1 MCERIYVLLEIVNI
15 VLCLHYLWGKKPK
28 INLGTVLVICTDVL
42 IFELIN
48 QYDADMA
55 GYVLMY
61 FLIFVYTVSE
71 FGSSMPDALLG
82 NVLYILLLGTAQL
95 LVNLPFLVLH
105 IPLFSENVSGIY
117 TNIMVMLLLFFLK
130 QKLHFLFDLATGKRG
145 VHVFIIVISGGAVI
159 LSTFRYKLF
168 LMISIE
174 ELLIILIF
182 GSLICIL
189 SYCWQAERE
198 KVRIKQVELQMHKCY
213 DESFKELIKTIRERQ
228 HDFHNHIQAVK
239 SLHYS
244 IQTYDELVAE
254 QDKYCD
260 ALMED
265 NRFYGLL
272 NVHSPALTGFLYGRF
287 KEADAAGVR
296 IEYSVKIRQSIT
308 SIPEYILVEIA
319 GILLDNAMEAVL
331 ENEHKGIEF
340 YLSQEEDMLSL
351 EVGNPVENVSY
362 TDVSMFFKA
371 GYSKKAEHTGL
382 GLYKVFQYSRKYGFD
397 VIAKKQEKKN
407 QEWLFIK
414 INYGSCPR

>member
-1 MCERIYVLLEIVNI
+1 
-15 VLCLHYLWGKKPK
+15 
-28 INLGTVLVICTDVL
+28 
-42 IFELIN
+42 
-48 QYDADMA
+48 
-55 GYVLMY
+55 
-61 FLIFVYTVSE
+61 
-71 FGSSMPDALLG
+71 
-82 NVLYILLLGTAQL
+82 
-95 LVNLPFLVLH
+95 
-105 IPLFSENVSGIY
+105 
-117 TNIMVMLLLFFLK
+117 
-130 QKLHFLFDLATGKRG
+130 
-145 VHVFIIVISGGAVI
+145 
-159 LSTFRYKLF
+159 
-168 LMISIE
+168 
-174 ELLIILIF
+174 
-182 GSLICIL
+182 
-189 SYCWQAERE
+189 
-198 KVRIKQVELQMHKCY
+198 MHKCY

-265 NRFYGLL
+265 NRLYGLL
-272 NVHSPALTGFLYGRF
+272 NVHSP
-287 KEADAAGVR
+287 ADAAGVR

-331 ENEHKGIEF
+331 ENEHRGIEF